1 MSLTKKKRTRKMAIL
16 TEAKREKYFDA
27 LGLGEYNNTN
37 LRKLQ
42 KTYLRSKDVDGV
54 YGPATD
60 RLLRHLY
67 NVKVC
72 APSFKPTEFRCACG
86 HCNGYPSYMKQVELR
101 HLQKIRDH
109 YGRPMIVTSGLR
121 CKHANGSST
130 GSIQNSLHLVGRA
143 CDFYM
148 AGVTDTLANRKAAIK
163 YIKTLPNHHYTY
175 GNGINSSGVSVY
187 APYMGN
193 ALHTD
198 VNKAPKASSDPLQ
211 KWYDE
216 MKVQFNWSKNQ
227 KYEFVTPTI
236 ASSKK
241 KGTCITFPAVTLQ
254 RLGLL
259 PKGKYFYYHPQ
270 HKRISGSGAEYVK
283 KHPSTFKLSYP
294 HKTIKQLGSKIQKGD
309 IVGFGNPAYHTMVY
323 MGKNSKGKPIFNTM
337 GHKRGLKVTYASYA
351 TRKVDML
358 VRIKKLK

>member
-1 MSLTKKKRTRKMAIL
+1 M
-16 TEAKREKYFDA
+16 E
-27 LGLGEYNNTN
+27 
-37 LRKLQ
+37 
-42 KTYLRSKDVDGV
+42 
-54 YGPATD
+54 
-60 RLLRHLY
+60 
-67 NVKVC
+67 
-72 APSFKPTEFRCACG
+72 
-86 HCNGYPSYMKQVELR
+86 
-101 HLQKIRDH
+101 
-109 YGRPMIVTSGLR
+109 
-121 CKHANGSST
+121 
-130 GSIQNSLHLVGRA
+130 
-143 CDFYM
+143 
-148 AGVTDTLANRKAAIK
+148 
-163 YIKTLPNHHYTY
+163 
-175 GNGINSSGVSVY
+175 
-187 APYMGN
+187 
-193 ALHTD
+193 
-198 VNKAPKASSDPLQ
+198 
-211 KWYDE
+211 
-216 MKVQFNWSKNQ
+216 VQFNWSKNQ
-227 KYEFVTPTI
+227 KYEFVTPTV

-283 KHPSTFKLSYP
+283 KHPGTFKLSYP